1 MNQIKTFNT
10 PTDDEINNWLREN
23 PFFEIKS
30 IIKTPMHDF
39 RGYGSPEILNQWL
52 DVTVVYVQHGRPPR
66 RSD

>member
-1 MNQIKTFNT
+1 MDQIKTFVN
-10 PTDDEINNWLREN
+10 PSDKEINDWLKEN

-39 RGYGSPEILNQWL
+39 QGYGSPSILNQWT
-52 DVTVVYVQHGRPPR
+52 DVIVVYVQHGRPPR